1 MAIKESAL
9 SNFRHL
15 SIAHPGAPEPYTGF
29 MVAIRGPDEV
39 KRRES
44 C

>member
-9 SNFRHL
+9 SNFRDL
-15 SIAHPGAPEPYTGF
+15 SIAYPGAPEPHTGF
-29 MVAIRGPDEV
+29 MGAVRGPDEA